1 VAAINGDVG
10 EAGEEIPFPPGGL
23 SWVFFE
29 NPAKTSHIPGYRTEF
44 LHLLVLGLDSIKP
57 DAEPMRLPVTS
68 HQSPVTARTR
78 FLPCPP
84 RAFVV
89 SRSRSTSALHVP
101 ARSMKLSCLS
111 ISVFAA
117 SLFCRGKQNR

>member
-1 VAAINGDVG
+1 VAAINGVVG

-68 HQSPVTARTR
+68 HQSQHAR
-78 FLPCPP
+78 
-84 RAFVV
+84 A
-89 SRSRSTSALHVP
+89 
-101 ARSMKLSCLS
+101 SCLALPALS
-111 ISVFAA
+111 WFLARVQRPLCTFLLA
-117 SLFCRGKQNR
+117 R